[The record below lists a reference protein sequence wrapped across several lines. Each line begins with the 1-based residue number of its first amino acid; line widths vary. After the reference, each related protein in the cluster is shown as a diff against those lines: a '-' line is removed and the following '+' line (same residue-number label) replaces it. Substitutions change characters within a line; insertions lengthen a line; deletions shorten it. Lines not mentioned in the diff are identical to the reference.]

1 MKRELGIFERAQL
14 ISDRHSPF
22 HIVGVLQLENAPP
35 SHIIRKAL
43 GVLQKRHPF
52 LCARLLPEKGHYYL
66 ATLVE
71 PPIPFRNPPR
81 WNDNHWQQVVEVEL
95 ATRIDAIHGPVF
107 RSTYLYGE
115 SQPHAEII
123 FTISH
128 FIADA
133 ISVSHLLHEL
143 MTICASLADGMP
155 VSVSELS
162 PAPVLES
169 RFPSA
174 FRGWS
179 MALRTVRYILAQMGD
194 EITYRI
200 QTRGKRTPP
209 LNKKTSRGHT
219 LSVQIPEDIIEP
231 FAQRARK
238 EGVTLNSALN
248 AALLLAVNR
257 HLYDGEK
264 LPMRTFYFAD
274 MRPYV
279 DPPLH
284 AENLSLYITMT
295 RCTVNVAGEIEFW
308 SLARDLHAKIY
319 EFLKSGDKFVASV
332 MAESLMKMVTSLKAF
347 RLCASALNYNGV
359 VPVQARY
366 GRIKVIGVH
375 GFVSAYEFGPE
386 MASQAQY
393 FNKQL
398 FWDFIYLE
406 EDMDQGMA
414 KAVVEEI
421 KGIMRSVIASTSTS
435 SV

>member
-1 MKRELGIFERAQL
+1 MKRELGIFERAQF
-14 ISDRHSPF
+14 ISDRYAPF
-22 HIVGVLQLENAPP
+22 HIVGVLRLENAPP
-35 SHIIRKAL
+35 SHIVRKSMAL
-43 GVLQKRHPF
+43 LQQRHPF
-52 LCARLLPEKGHYYL
+52 LSARLMHEKGQHYFT
-66 ATLVE
+66 TLVGS
-71 PPIPFRNPPR
+71 PLPFRNLPR
-81 WNDNHWQQVVEVEL
+81 WNDEHWHQIVEVEL
-95 ATRIDAIHGPVF
+95 SSRIDAVTGPMF
-107 RSTYLYGE
+107 RCTYLYGE
-115 SQPHAEII
+115 SQPRAEII
-123 FTISH
+123 LTLSH
-128 FIADA
+128 FIADSA
-133 ISVSHLLHEL
+133 STSHLLNEL

-155 VSVSELS
+155 VSISELS

-174 FRGWS
+174 FKGWC
-179 MALRTVRYILAQMGD
+179 MALRTLRYILAQMGD
-194 EITYRI
+194 EIAYRV
-200 QTRGKRTPP
+200 QTRGRRTPP
-209 LNKKTSRGHT
+209 IHNKPSRGHT
-219 LSVQIPEDIIEP
+219 LSIQIPEEIIEP

-248 AALLLAVNR
+248 AALLLSVNR

-295 RCTVNVAGEIEFW
+295 RCTVDVAGDIDFW

-319 EFLKSGDKFVASV
+319 TFLKSGDKFVASV
-332 MAESLMKMVTSLKAF
+332 MAESLMKMVTGLKAF

-366 GRIKVIGVH
+366 GRIKVLGVH

-393 FNKQL
+393 FNNQL

-421 KGIMRSVIASTSTS
+421 KSIMQSAIT
-435 SV
+435 